1 MPHIF
6 RVKIFKKLKRKKK
19 INHWIFKVINTEDF
33 HNSKEFNTWGLCSK
47 GTYSELFM
55 KKVKNGDKLWFI
67 NKKKEIIGVCDY
79 INHNKRLFGPL
90 INLTKTNEELGWKNM
105 NKVNIEIHYDN
116 LLEIGDKNLKYHYD
130 FISQVILNDVSCSH
144 INLNQYITKL
154 NYPQ

>member
-1 MPHIF
+1 MP
-6 RVKIFKKLKRKKK
+6 KIFNLKKK
-19 INHWIFKVINTEDF
+19 NKNYSKHWVFKVPNVDDF
-33 HNSKEFNTWGLCSK
+33 KNSIKFNTWGIYSN
-47 GTYSELFM
+47 GTASELFM
-55 KKVKNGDKLWFI
+55 KKIKNGDKLWFI

-79 INHNKRLFGPL
+79 ICHNKRLFGPL

-105 NKVNIEIHYDN
+105 NKVDIEIHYDN
-116 LLEIGDKNLKYHYD
+116 LMEIGDKNLKYHYD